1 MKKTIDHFTDSL
13 ITLNRV
19 AARKISDEGADR
31 YTPLKFI
38 EDVVATS
45 LERIGQGWQEGTYAL
60 SQVYMAG
67 RICED
72 IVDELL
78 PLGDPNRKDQP
89 RIAICVLKDHH
100 QLGKIIVCSVLRA
113 SGFEVMDYGVVDVD
127 DVVERVQKDKIEML
141 LISVLMLPSALRIKA
156 VKEKL
161 DALNLNVKLVV
172 GGAPFRFDD
181 RLWKSVDADA
191 VCGAASEAV
200 SMIEKM
206 MGGKI

>member
-1 MKKTIDHFTDSL
+1 MIDNLTDSL
-13 ITLNRV
+13 LSINRV
-19 AARKISDEGADR
+19 AAKKISDEGADR
-31 YTPLKFI
+31 YTPIKFI
-38 EDVVATS
+38 EDVVAPS

-72 IVDELL
+72 IVDAFL
-78 PLGDPNRKDQP
+78 PPGDPNRKDQP

-100 QLGKIIVCSVLRA
+100 QLGKIIVYSVLRA
-113 SGFEVMDYGVVDVD
+113 SGFEVMDYGVMDVD
-127 DVVERVQKDKIEML
+127 DVVERVQKNKIEML

-181 RLWKSVDADA
+181 QLWKSVGAVA

-200 SMIEKM
+200 STLEKV
-206 MGGKI
+206 MGGNI